1 MECAVLWLERGIVM
15 TQCASDVTFACL
27 ERSRALTSLVLQM
40 SPSVDPQALPGVAFH
55 GMIPV
60 AAKVKSFI
68 HFVHISTQCKEKI
81 VFPSEKMSSK

>member
-1 MECAVLWLERGIVM
+1 M
-15 TQCASDVTFACL
+15 SD

-60 AAKVKSFI
+60 AVKS
-68 HFVHISTQCKEKI
+68 EKLSYTRKVI
-81 VFPSEKMSSK
+81 